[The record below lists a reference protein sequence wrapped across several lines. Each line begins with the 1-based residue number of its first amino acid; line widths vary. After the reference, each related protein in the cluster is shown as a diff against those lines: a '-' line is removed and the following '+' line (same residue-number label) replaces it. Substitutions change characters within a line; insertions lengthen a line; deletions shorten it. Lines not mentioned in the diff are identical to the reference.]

1 MKGSKAIVKIVRG
14 IPRFCKRNSNWILS
28 ALAMIGVTGLT
39 WAAIKGTIKA
49 VKLCEEKGVKDGKEV
64 IKTTWKLY
72 IPALGFFI
80 LTTLSIVGNAHIN
93 GKRLA
98 TLTGLY
104 AASQADIQAIKKK
117 AKEMLGEKKAS
128 EVQAEADKEKVAAL
142 PAPKEGEINQTGHG
156 TQLYMDGMT
165 GQFFRA
171 SPDYIELVEKE
182 INMKLQ
188 NEVDN
193 LCYRAYLQERFH
205 ERDCGTKEMFWDLLE
220 LNRRGIKEV
229 KLDASFT
236 GWMDINGQKEVVAVL
251 HCDPEPTDY

>member
-28 ALAMIGVTGLT
+28 ALAMIGVTVLT

-193 LCYRAYLQERFH
+193 LCYRAYLQERCH